1 MKCIAERPLT
11 VVTAAG
17 LANLLWSGDL
27 PITLFQLPEVLS
39 RRQHG
44 KPRISKRLHGKSIDL
59 RPAEVAERIQ
69 FGQWESDT
77 VLGRKKKGEPV
88 TFTIVERL
96 TGYYLT
102 IRIQEKTT
110 QGVADAMRQL
120 YHEFGNRF
128 SQVFRTITT
137 DNGSGFAAFSE
148 MEAYGTQVYFT
159 HPYSSCL
166 GAPGQ

>member
-69 FGQWESDT
+69 FEHWESDT

-120 YHEFGNRF
+120 HHEFGSQF
-128 SQVFRTITT
+128 SKVFRTITT
-137 DNGSGFAAFSE
+137 DNGSEFATFSE
-148 MEAYGTQVYFT
+148 MEAYAALFPESG
-159 HPYSSCL
+159 
-166 GAPGQ
+166 

>member
-44 KPRISKRLHGKSIDL
+44 KPRISKRLRGKSIDL

-69 FGQWESDT
+69 FEHWESDT
-77 VLGRKKKGEPV
+77 VLG
-88 TFTIVERL
+88 
-96 TGYYLT
+96 
-102 IRIQEKTT
+102 
-110 QGVADAMRQL
+110 
-120 YHEFGNRF
+120 
-128 SQVFRTITT
+128 
-137 DNGSGFAAFSE
+137 
-148 MEAYGTQVYFT
+148 
-159 HPYSSCL
+159 
-166 GAPGQ
+166 